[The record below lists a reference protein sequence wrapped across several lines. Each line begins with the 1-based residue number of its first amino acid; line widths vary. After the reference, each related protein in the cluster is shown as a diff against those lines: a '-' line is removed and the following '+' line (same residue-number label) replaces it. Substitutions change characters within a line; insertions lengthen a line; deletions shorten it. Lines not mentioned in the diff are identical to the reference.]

1 MRHTSNKTFIIWI
14 LGALS
19 TITPLAIDL
28 YLPAFTSIAQ
38 YFDTTTSRITLSV
51 TSYFI
56 GMALGQ
62 ILYGPLLDRF
72 GRKKPLY
79 VGLGIF
85 IATSILCAQANND
98 SMLIVLRFFQAIGG
112 SVAWVA
118 AVTMVRD
125 FFPVKESAKVFSLLI
140 LIIGVS
146 PLVAPTLG
154 SLISL
159 AWDWKA
165 IFMIIALIGLSV
177 LTLVFLFLPPGQAP
191 DPTVSLKPQP
201 ILKTFFGI
209 LSQPQFTTYA
219 LAGAFSFSTL
229 FIYVAGSPVIFMDI
243 YNVSAQAYG
252 GIFALLSVGFI
263 GASQLNILLVKKF
276 PSEQIFKAALITQTI
291 TSSIFVAV
299 SMTGNLSLYTAL
311 VLFFIC
317 LGCIGLSNPN
327 ANALAL
333 APFTRN
339 IGSAASLLNFIQ
351 IGVASL
357 ASSGV
362 GLSDTKD
369 ITLIV
374 ALMLITCAI
383 ALIILTIG
391 RKAVG
396 KNIIVSNESPD
407 PIAH

>member
-1 MRHTSNKTFIIWI
+1 MRHTTSKTFIIWI

-28 YLPAFTSIAQ
+28 YLPAFTSIAA

-62 ILYGPLLDRF
+62 ILYGPLLDRY

-79 VGLGIF
+79 AGLLIF
-85 IATSILCAQANND
+85 VATSILCAQASND
-98 SMLIVLRFFQAIGG
+98 NMLIAMRFFQAIGG

-125 FFPVKESAKVFSLLI
+125 FFPVRQSAKVFSLLI

-146 PLVAPTLG
+146 PLIAPTLG
-154 SLISL
+154 GLISL

-165 IFMIIALIGLSV
+165 IFIIIALIGLSV
-177 LTLVFLFLPPGQAP
+177 LALVFVYLPPGQAP
-191 DPTVSLKPQP
+191 DRTVSLKPQP
-201 ILKTFFGI
+201 ILRTFFGV

-229 FIYVAGSPVIFMDI
+229 FIYVAGSPVIFMEI
-243 YNVSAQAYG
+243 YDVSAQAYG
-252 GIFALLSVGFI
+252 GIFALLSIGFI
-263 GASQLNILLVKKF
+263 GASQLNIFLVKRF
-276 PSEQIFKAALITQTI
+276 SSEKIFKAALTTQVI
-291 TSSIFVAV
+291 ASGVFVAISV
-299 SMTGNLSLYTAL
+299 TGNLGLHTAL
-311 VLFFIC
+311 ILFFIC

-333 APFTRN
+333 APLTKN

-351 IGVASL
+351 IGIASL

-362 GLSDTKD
+362 GLSNTKN
-369 ITLIV
+369 ISLII
-374 ALMLITCAI
+374 ALMLVTCAM
-383 ALIILTIG
+383 ALIILMIG
-391 RKAVG
+391 RKAIG
-396 KNIIVSNESPD
+396 RNIIISNESPD